1 MGRGIRS
8 VLGPM
13 GQGPVP
19 RPGAAG
25 WQDGAQ
31 MSPRSSPSFTAALAL
46 SSHSG
51 PARVSRPAARCA
63 PAPGGLSRPC
73 CAPPSLG
80 EDSSQRPWGAS
91 WLQGRAEL
99 GCVSEAGPVREEAGD
114 HVVLGPAPP
123 SGPHLGGSGTAAPD
137 QAGVCSRLDLCRQ
150 AELGPG
156 GRGRGS
162 RVSCSGAAR
171 KLGFR
176 CSLGDVSLGV
186 AQRNSSQ
193 GGRASRPQHHP
204 VCPGPACVLD
214 GGMSSCIPPT
224 PVMSLPR
231 P

>member
-1 MGRGIRS
+1 M
-8 VLGPM
+8 LGPM

-123 SGPHLGGSGTAAPD
+123 SGPTWGALELQPQTRLGCALVLTCADRLSWGQAGGAGAPVCPVVGQPGSWGSGVPLEMCLWGWPREIAARE
-137 QAGVCSRLDLCRQ
+137 G
-150 AELGPG
+150 GPPG
-156 GRGRGS
+156 PSTTLSARGRPA
-162 RVSCSGAAR
+162 CWMAA
-171 KLGFR
+171 
-176 CSLGDVSLGV
+176 CPP
-186 AQRNSSQ
+186 
-193 GGRASRPQHHP
+193 ASRPR
-204 VCPGPACVLD
+204 L
-214 GGMSSCIPPT
+214 
-224 PVMSLPR
+224 
-231 P
+231 